1 MYVRRCT
8 QIDRITFSHFI
19 FQLRLL
25 FEYFQDLEER
35 EWLTLHFEQLHSA
48 DYKRELSDD
57 NRKQI
62 AELLI
67 KSQAWDNFMATKFP
81 TVKRYGGEGAESLL
95 AFFWQLLRNSV
106 QGNSYKYRFF
116 RFFIFCASV
125 YFIPFFMKIL
135 GWNEILRFD
144 VLNECI
150 PYICIPS
157 PRVEYQSTRNF
168 VF

>member
-1 MYVRRCT
+1 M
-8 QIDRITFSHFI
+8 
-19 FQLRLL
+19 
-25 FEYFQDLEER
+25 EER

-106 QGNSYKYRFF
+106 QGNSYKYSFF
-116 RFFIFCASV
+116 VPLYFLLQHIF
-125 YFIPFFMKIL
+125 
-135 GWNEILRFD
+135 LRFS
-144 VLNECI
+144 LK
-150 PYICIPS
+150 Y
-157 PRVEYQSTRNF
+157 
-168 VF
+168 